1 MGIRF
6 ALDWK
11 CSSSQITS
19 PLANLSSSSSKQQKQ
34 LSTSVRS
41 REVSYESARAF
52 ILSVTPDESETMCK
66 SPSKTYGA
74 LQLMDT
80 ESKDTK
86 MNLGTDL
93 LYDQLDDV
101 RMPIQDYTS
110 VSRDQVLEVKGKSR
124 FNLLHKNL
132 ERIEETFMDKDLL
145 ALEKE
150 ILIQLG
156 KLGALEL
163 FRACLS
169 RSLRMPSTI
178 DDQVSDLIVRSRKKE
193 ERKLRREKTS
203 EKICALIHC
212 AESVSKLSR
221 RAAGSTVRNSSR
233 SRTRRHKVARNEAEM
248 SRRVKDVA
256 DLETIRTKL
265 EAESGQVASFR
276 RWAEAVGVEEKVLQQ
291 RLHYGWF
298 CRDKLLKSTHSLI
311 VYLARNY
318 RGLGISLEDLYQAGN
333 VGVLKGAERFDHE
346 RGCQFSTY
354 VQYWIR
360 KEMSSLIE
368 HHSREIHIPVALS
381 RRINQ
386 IKKARKSLYN
396 LHGRY
401 PDDEEIARF
410 SGLSV
415 AKIQFASKCPRI
427 VGSLDQKMGDSL
439 SAKYMNYAE
448 DKSIKTPEEIV
459 TREHLQKDI
468 YKLLQGLHPRES
480 QVIFLRYGFW
490 DGQCK
495 SLGEIAGIFKCTKEW
510 IRKVEKSALNKLRKE
525 EAEQRNLSQYLNLQ
539 L

>member
-248 SRRVKDVA
+248 SRRVKTWRQS
-256 DLETIRTKL
+256 EQNWKL
-265 EAESGQVASFR
+265 KVDRWQASEDGQ
-276 RWAEAVGVEEKVLQQ
+276 
-291 RLHYGWF
+291 
-298 CRDKLLKSTHSLI
+298 KLLELKR
-311 VYLARNY
+311 RNY